1 MREALSLQDYI
12 TVSLRGLVSFPVRSA
27 LMIFGMAISVAA
39 LISLLA
45 IGQGTKEEI
54 KERITN
60 VGTDLVIVRPKL
72 TTQQRVRNVLG
83 TTLTIEDADELRDS
97 GRLGAVETITYQT
110 TVRGELIYGS
120 VTLGTLVTAAEPSF
134 EYVRDFYVAEGR
146 FISEEDQQRRA
157 PVVVLGR
164 AVADQFGGPDA
175 IMGQQIRIV
184 LGPQPEQSLAATV
197 IGVMESKG
205 LAGPF
210 DQDDQAIIPV
220 TSAEMRVPF
229 MRNPLGQTNVHVI
242 LLKGDSGQLSEIRET
257 ARYLMLKAHNGNE
270 DFLVQ
275 TQEDLL
281 ERSEQTAMIFS
292 VLLGAIGGIALL
304 VSAVGVAVAMLMIV
318 SERTLEIGVRR
329 AVGATQRAIMA
340 QFLVDCL
347 LMSIV
352 GNAIGLFVA
361 LTIAGYADGTEIG
374 SDIALR
380 VPITLGVILP
390 PLIVCVAVSVVAG
403 LFPAYRASTV
413 SPIEALR
420 S

>member
-1 MREALSLQDYI
+1 VGLLDYVK
-12 TVSLRGLVSFPVRSA
+12 VSVRGLVSFPVRSA

-361 LTIAGYADGTEIG
+361 LTIAGYADGIEIG

>member
-1 MREALSLQDYI
+1 VSLADYVH
-12 TVSLRGLVSFPVRSA
+12 VSLRGLISFPVRSA

-54 KERITN
+54 RQRITN
-60 VGTDLVIVRPKL
+60 VGTDLVIVRPRL
-72 TTQQRVRNVLG
+72 TTQQRVKNVLN
-83 TTLTIEDADELRDS
+83 TTLTVDDAEELEAS
-97 GRLGAVETITYQT
+97 GQLQAVDTITYQT
-110 TVRGELIYGS
+110 TVRGELIHGS
-120 VTLGTLVTAAEPSF
+120 ETLGTLVTAAEPSF

-146 FISEEDQQRRA
+146 FINQQDIQTRA

-164 AVADQFGGPDA
+164 AVADQFGGPQA
-175 IMGQQIRIV
+175 ILGEYIRIV
-184 LGPQPEQSLAATV
+184 LGPAEEQTLVATV
-197 IGVMESKG
+197 IGVMEPKG

-210 DQDDQAIIPV
+210 DQDDQAIIPI
-220 TSAEMRVPF
+220 TTAEGRVPY
-229 MRNPLGQTNVHVI
+229 MRNALGQTNVHVI
-242 LLKGDSGQLSEIRET
+242 LLKGDASQLAQIRET
-257 ARYLMLKAHNGNE
+257 ARYLMLKLHNGNE

-281 ERSEQTAMIFS
+281 QRSEDTAMIFS

-329 AVGATQRAIMA
+329 AVGATKRAIMA
-340 QFLVDCL
+340 QFLTDCVI
-347 LMSIV
+347 MSV
-352 GNAIGLFVA
+352 LGSAIGLATAVTVA
-361 LTIAGYADGTEIG
+361 RYADGIELG

-380 VPITLGVILP
+380 MPLSAFVILP
-390 PLIVCVAVSVVAG
+390 PIIVSVVVSLVAG
-403 LFPAYRASTV
+403 LFPAYRASAV

-420 S
+420 A

>member
-1 MREALSLQDYI
+1 MGLLDYVK
-12 TVSLRGLVSFPVRSA
+12 VSVRGLVSFPVRSA

>member
-1 MREALSLQDYI
+1 MSFSDYVL
-12 TVSLRGLVSFPVRSA
+12 VSLRGLLSFPVRSA

-39 LISLLA
+39 LICLLA

-72 TTQQRVRNVLG
+72 TTQQRVKNVLN
-83 TTLTIEDADELRDS
+83 TTLTMADAQALESSYQLQ
-97 GRLGAVETITYQT
+97 AVDTITYQT
-110 TVRGELIYGS
+110 TVRAELIHGS
-120 VTLGTLVTAAEPSF
+120 QTLGTLVTAAEPSF
-134 EYVRDFYVAEGR
+134 ERVRDFYVDQGR
-146 FISEEDQQRRA
+146 FISDQDQQARA

-164 AVADQFGGPDA
+164 GVADQFGGPEA
-175 IMGQQIRIV
+175 IIGEHIRIV
-184 LGPQPEQSLAATV
+184 LGPAEEQTLVAMV
-197 IGVMESKG
+197 IGVMETKG

-210 DQDDQAIIPV
+210 DQDDQAIIPI
-220 TSAEMRVPF
+220 TSAEGRVPF
-229 MRNPLGQTNVHVI
+229 MRNALGQTNVHVI
-242 LLKGDSGQLSEIRET
+242 LLKGDETHQLAQIRET
-257 ARYLMLKAHNGNE
+257 ARYLMLKLHHGNE

-281 ERSEQTAMIFS
+281 ERSEDTAMIFS

-329 AVGATQRAIMA
+329 AVGATRRAIMA
-340 QFLVDCL
+340 QFLVDCVI
-347 LMSIV
+347 MSV
-352 GNAIGLFVA
+352 LGNAIGLGAA
-361 LTIAGYADGTEIG
+361 LAIAGYADGIELG

-380 VPITLGVILP
+380 MPLSAFVILP
-390 PLIVCVAVSVVAG
+390 PCLVCIAVSVMAG
-403 LFPAYRASTV
+403 MFPAYRASAI

>member
-1 MREALSLQDYI
+1 MGLLDYVK
-12 TVSLRGLVSFPVRSA
+12 VSVRGLVSFPVRSA

-164 AVADQFGGPDA
+164 AVADQLGGPDA